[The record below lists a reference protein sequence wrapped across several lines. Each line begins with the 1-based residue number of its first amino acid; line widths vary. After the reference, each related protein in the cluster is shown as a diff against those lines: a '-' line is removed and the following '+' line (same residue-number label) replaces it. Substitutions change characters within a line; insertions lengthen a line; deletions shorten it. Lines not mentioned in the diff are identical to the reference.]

1 MKPTKLALL
10 GCFLAAPAFAVS
22 SNGYVQQQG
31 QDPQAPVHTPRQ
43 KGDFSDF
50 DTVEVLCS
58 ADTSGDY
65 IATAL
70 CTLTNDIARDKGRDA
85 GLRVVPGGGRERS
98 DSFTLFVRVSSAGTA
113 PRAVSV
119 RVEASR
125 YYERAIDQEA
135 GHNEPASFPRRGKLV
150 MYEETVTGV
159 GQGDNLEMNMR
170 ANLKKVLNGFFVRLE
185 GQRD

>member
-70 CTLTNDIARDKGRDA
+70 CTLTNDIARDKGRDV
-85 GLRVVPGGGRERS
+85 GLKRQLYLVRS
-98 DSFTLFVRVSSAGTA
+98 HFVSRD
-113 PRAVSV
+113 RA
-119 RVEASR
+119 AC
-125 YYERAIDQEA
+125 
-135 GHNEPASFPRRGKLV
+135 HFCPH
-150 MYEETVTGV
+150 
-159 GQGDNLEMNMR
+159 
-170 ANLKKVLNGFFVRLE
+170 
-185 GQRD
+185 